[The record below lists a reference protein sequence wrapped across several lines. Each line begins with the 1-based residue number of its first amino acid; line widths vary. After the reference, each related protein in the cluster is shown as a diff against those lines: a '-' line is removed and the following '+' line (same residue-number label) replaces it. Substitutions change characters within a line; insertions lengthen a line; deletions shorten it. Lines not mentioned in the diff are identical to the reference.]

1 MTEQEIINYLKEN
14 KSKGIAFAFMPEE
27 VQKWA
32 KENSRELCC
41 YNQPIESTEY
51 EWMRDGSYKQINQ
64 DGLYAL
70 PDEFE
75 EKKPSGWVE
84 FEINER
90 GQFIVN
96 LKTRYY
102 LNWFEWWRL
111 LEKSMDYNYCFTAF
125 GGWQYKDS
133 FIWTTEPQVQVGRGN
148 NYSSCYCEKEQGED
162 YTVKPAIPVKIR
174 FWKGEIK

>member
-41 YNQPIESTEY
+41 YDQTLDSIEFRWLRT
-51 EWMRDGSYKQINQ
+51 GAYKQIDQN
-64 DGLYAL
+64 GLYAL

-75 EKKPSGWVE
+75 EKQQSGWVE
-84 FEINER
+84 FEINEK

-96 LKTRYY
+96 SRTRYY
-102 LNWFEWWRL
+102 FNWFEWWRL

-125 GGWQYKDS
+125 GGWQYKNDNRWVMSPKLRYGENYDDS
-133 FIWTTEPQVQVGRGN
+133 GYDNVCMPV
-148 NYSSCYCEKEQGED
+148 
-162 YTVKPAIPVKIR
+162 IPTKIR